1 MASDD
6 KDGAVGNKIVSDV
19 WKFYT
24 KFHDRR
30 KAVCTICKKEFAYLG
45 GTTNLRNH
53 LASKHSTLYCP
64 DNEMT
69 MTENRKTST
78 LDGFVRPAKCSEAR
92 AKNISDRVTNMI
104 VQDLRPIRTVE
115 CDGFRNLMKFLE
127 PGYVLPSRKQF
138 TADINLKHA
147 TYKNHLKEKLREEAV
162 FISLTTDLWTSIAT
176 ESYITVTAHYIDNNW
191 VLQAFVLETLP
202 FPERHT
208 GINIAQKLK
217 EMVGEWEILD
227 TVRMVSHDQGSNMK
241 AAMEILH
248 NELNWQNLHCTAHC
262 LQLCILA
269 GFKINSIDRLLAA
282 AKKIVTHFHHSV
294 VASEALKQK
303 QIEMNMPGKKLINS
317 CVTRWNSTYEM
328 LDRLLKL
335 RWPVTA
341 ALSDSKVTK
350 PSDRYLDLKSEQWKL
365 VEELVEVLENFSTAT
380 TFLSYEENVSMSAAF
395 PILHGIID
403 QLVPDV
409 SDSGVIKQFKE
420 IVSSE
425 IFERF
430 ELNSLHAVHPML
442 LTAII
447 DPRFK
452 NLTLGRY
459 TESEQ
464 DSLKKGIVELM
475 EMYKVYEEH
484 EHGSQTSH
492 EPSPSDVK
500 RPKRLTALDK
510 LLGEEAA
517 VAEPSLSSELEKY
530 LTEPPPPR
538 RDNPL
543 VWWQLN
549 AGRFK
554 VVSYVAR
561 RLLCVPATTTS
572 SERVFSIAG
581 LTVTKLRSNLKPK
594 NVDALIFL
602 NKNLSKLSIH

>member
-1 MASDD
+1 MASDKSD
-6 KDGAVGNKIVSDV
+6 LGAVGNRTVSDV
-19 WKFYT
+19 WNFY
-24 KFHDRR
+24 KKLHDRR
-30 KAVCTICKKEFAYLG
+30 KAMCTICKKEFAYLG

-53 LASKHSTLYCP
+53 LVSKHSTLYCP
-64 DNEMT
+64 DVET
-69 MTENRKTST
+69 TTTESRKAST
-78 LDGFVRPAKCSEAR
+78 LDGFARPAKCSEAR
-92 AKNISDRVTNMI
+92 AKNISDRVTHMI

-115 CDGFRNLMKFLE
+115 CNGFRNLMKYLE

-138 TADINLKHA
+138 TADVNLKHA
-147 TYKNHLKEKLREEAV
+147 TCKQRLKERLSEEAV
-162 FISLTTDLWTSIAT
+162 FISLTTDIWTSIAT
-176 ESYITVTAHYIDNNW
+176 EGYITVTAHYIDNSW

-202 FPERHT
+202 FSERHT
-208 GINIAQKLK
+208 GINLAQKLK
-217 EMVGEWEILD
+217 EVVEEWEIVD

-248 NELNWQNLHCTAHC
+248 DELNWQHLHCTAHC

-303 QIEMNMPGKKLINS
+303 QIDMNMSGKKLINS

-335 RWPVTA
+335 RWPINAV
-341 ALSDSKVTK
+341 LSDSKVTK

-365 VEELVEVLENFSTAT
+365 VEELVEALENFSTAT
-380 TFLSYEENVSMSAAF
+380 TFLSYEENVSMSGVF
-395 PILHGIID
+395 PILHGMLD
-403 QLVPDV
+403 QLEPDV

-425 IFERF
+425 ISERF
-430 ELNSLHAVHPML
+430 ELNSLHAGHPML

-459 TESEQ
+459 TETEKET
-464 DSLKKGIVELM
+464 LKKGIIELM
-475 EMYKVYEEH
+475 EMYKECEH
-484 EHGSQTSH
+484 DSH
-492 EPSPSDVK
+492 EPSPSEPSPSDVK

-510 LLGEEAA
+510 LLGEESA
-517 VAEPSLSSELEKY
+517 VAEPSLSTELEKY
-530 LTEPPPPR
+530 LAEPPPPR

-543 VWWQLN
+543 IWWQLN

-554 VVSYVAR
+554 AVSNVAR
-561 RLLCVPATTTS
+561 RLLCMPATTTS
-572 SERVFSIAG
+572 SERVFSTAG
-581 LTVTKLRSNLKPK
+581 LTVTKLRSSLKPK
-594 NVDALIFL
+594 NVNALIFL
-602 NKNLSKLSIH
+602 NKNLSKLSLH